1 MNDRGYL
8 LLTDGSKEYLPEGIK
23 VLDGFAKREDIKAVH
38 LPNSVELIGEHCF
51 DNCSNLETV
60 TCDKEN
66 SRLQHIGSHG
76 FYWCGKLLDV
86 TFPNAL
92 TTIGDWAFC
101 GSRIH
106 LLDLRNTKVVYMG
119 PCAFMHSVLQWVYL
133 PSTLHVITEN
143 CFTCCSLLQSV
154 ETEGSIMMVEHLA
167 FDACRSLRTAPKMY
181 PGAKIFE
188 MKNEVLLDL
197 VNN

>member
-8 LLTDGSKEYLPEGIK
+8 LLTDGSKEYLPEGIR
-23 VLDGFAKREDIKAVH
+23 VLEGFRKREDIRAVH
-38 LPNSVELIGEHCF
+38 LPNSVTVIGDHCF

-66 SRLQHIGSHG
+66 SRLQYIGSHG
-76 FYWCGKLLDV
+76 FYWCGKLMNV

-92 TTIGDWAFC
+92 THIGDWAFC

-106 LLDLRNTKVVYMG
+106 LLDLQDTKVAYMG
-119 PCAFMHSVLQWVYL
+119 PCAFMHSILQRVYL
-133 PSTLHVITEN
+133 PATLTVITEN

-154 ETEGSIMMVEHLA
+154 ETAGSIMLVEPLA
-167 FDACRSLRTAPKMY
+167 FDACSSLRTAPKMY

-188 MKNEVLLDL
+188 MKNEALLDL